1 MNLRMFWSFAS
12 LFFINFMMVSLPTGM
27 TTPFLTSLGVS
38 QATIGLLL
46 SGAALLSIGLEILI
60 GVLADRSRK
69 IKPYLYT
76 ALVLVMGF
84 VSLLYQQTQTGVAI
98 IVAVIGSAAFIKLV
112 NSLLDSYALES
123 DPTIRINYGK
133 VRLFGSI
140 GFSFGLSVIATF
152 IMRWGFFAIIPT
164 TCILG
169 SLLIVLLVPL
179 RDVAPRATTLP
190 AVSFQ
195 RLLNATYVQRLVIL
209 FFVFFVIGVEDMA
222 ISMKFLSIGADPIH
236 IAWYYSAQAF
246 FELPLFYFGPA
257 LIRRFKASRVLAVGI
272 LALILKMLYFATF
285 NDVPTLLGGTLIQVL
300 TFPLVMISAKT
311 LLYDASPDDYKIS
324 GQMFGNAASLHLSGI
339 LAPMVVGAL
348 IGLTSPSWVL
358 MGLGGLLLIPL
369 VMNGLAKPA

>member
-1 MNLRMFWSFAS
+1 MFWSFAS